1 MNLAIIG
8 SGGREHAICYK
19 LKQSPKIKRLICIP
33 GNAGTKYIAE
43 NINEN
48 ISNFDAIYKI
58 IKSKNIDI
66 VIIGP
71 EQPLVDGL
79 VNYLN
84 EKNVKVFGPSK
95 FASQL
100 EGSKV
105 FMKNLC
111 KKNNI
116 PTANFGVF
124 KNFVDASSF
133 IKKNGA
139 PIVVKADGLAA
150 GKGVFVCNSIE
161 EALKYS
167 KEILEGKFKS
177 SNQVIL
183 EEFLNGEELSYF
195 VIVDQNSY
203 KFFGSAQD
211 HKRVG

>member
-1 MNLAIIG
+1 MSYTN
-8 SGGREHAICYK
+8 K
-19 LKQSPKIKRLICIP
+19 
-33 GNAGTKYIAE
+33 
-43 NINEN
+43 
-48 ISNFDAIYKI
+48 
-58 IKSKNIDI
+58 KSVSD
-66 VIIGP
+66 
-71 EQPLVDGL
+71 QH
-79 VNYLN
+79 
-84 EKNVKVFGPSK
+84 
-95 FASQL
+95 
-100 EGSKV
+100 
-105 FMKNLC
+105 
-111 KKNNI
+111 
-116 PTANFGVF
+116 F

-211 HKRVG
+211 HKRVGEKDIGPPIVVDGYKKGIMLWTLNRDCPSFTQHPNWTWTETIHQNLYEEKY